1 MVVSRMSKEEMDNT
15 FTTLDAYLAG
25 FLTLKGF
32 VPQLIQE
39 KANKVVFAFNVS
51 EGLYQGINAY
61 NSGAIVEASRLAFA
75 VKTLKSQIHS
85 MRRDKEKRYV
95 ELEKGKR

>member
-1 MVVSRMSKEEMDNT
+1 MSKGEMNNA

-32 VPQLIQE
+32 IPELIQE
-39 KANKVVFAFNVS
+39 KANKVVFAFDVS
-51 EGLYQGINAY
+51 KELHRAITEY
-61 NSGAIVEASRLAFA
+61 NSGAFIEASRLAFA

-85 MRRDKEKRYV
+85 MRRDKEQEYV
-95 ELEKGKR
+95 KTREKDQ

>member
-1 MVVSRMSKEEMDNT
+1 MDNT

-32 VPQLIQE
+32 VPDLIQE
-39 KANKVVFAFNVS
+39 KANKVVFAFDVS
-51 EGLYQGINAY
+51 KELHQAINEY
-61 NSGAIVEASRLAFA
+61 NSGASVEAARLAFA

-85 MRRDKEKRYV
+85 MRRNKEENYEEKTENKR
-95 ELEKGKR
+95 